1 MMWIGAGAAGGYAL
15 GRDYIQGD
23 TDKSFE
29 GMFDTALNILEGM
42 GTIQSRFSNPSMGNI
57 RAAVGSSRV
66 DILIE
71 RLTLKTV
78 RLRVKSR
85 KNLMP
90 NLELAQRIY
99 NNILQQSG
107 Q

>member
-29 GMFDTALNILEGM
+29 GMFDTAVNILEGM
-42 GTIQSRFSNPSMGNI
+42 GTIQSRFSNPSVGKI
-57 RAAVGSSRV
+57 QATVGSSRV

-90 NLELAQRIY
+90 NLELAQRLY